1 MHTKAGGWKQ
11 PFPAPSQP
19 LHIPLWNWIDCYH
32 RLCFGCSNQAP
43 SFGLTDSLHGNN
55 FSTDN
60 QLLVREWG
68 GFLEVHPQTSTE
80 QSLLGDLP
88 TPKNSQASLWI
99 ILGDTKQSQNDPAQ
113 ELLPKVD
120 SHSLVRWGSHQKS
133 PPISVYGHLK
143 TKFPL
148 GDFPISLTYTIRNSS
163 QLPPTHLQDT
173 VGGVHV
179 KGNSFLQ
186 RQK

>member
-1 MHTKAGGWKQ
+1 MGITFQ
-11 PFPAPSQP
+11 QIIS
-19 LHIPLWNWIDCYH
+19 
-32 RLCFGCSNQAP
+32 
-43 SFGLTDSLHGNN
+43 SLSPNG
-55 FSTDN
+55 
-60 QLLVREWG
+60 VREWG

-113 ELLPKVD
+113 ELLPKAD

-163 QLPPTHLQDT
+163 LLPPTHLQDT
-173 VGGVHV
+173 VGGAHV
-179 KGNSFLQ
+179 KGNFISTEAKIVFYIRTIWESGKNFLSGVTWY
-186 RQK
+186 